1 MSVPTPPPA
10 IVVSRPASQ
19 SPAALS
25 SFFSPLTSQVNSFFA
40 GKQPYQVSR
49 DTLLVTLA
57 VYLAAHSAYRIS
69 RVGVKKYVLGLG
81 LAVAKQLPFTRAVLE
96 SEKAATINKLESSV
110 ISAEV
115 AKEVRHTQ
123 LPTAG
128 TPHDQLLDT
137 LVRWADKEKSNWVD
151 GQASGT
157 VYHGG
162 DELVALE
169 SKVFGLFCL
178 SNPLH
183 PDIFCYVRKMEAEV
197 VAMTTSLFHGTA
209 ETCGSMT
216 SGGTESILM
225 AMKAYRDRHHSLYPD
240 TVAEIICS
248 STAHAAFAKAA
259 HYFGMKL
266 VVLQVDKD
274 TYVMRVSDVKRAVTR
289 DTCVLVASAPAFPHG
304 VMDDIAGL
312 SDLAQSLHLP
322 LHVDCCLGS
331 FLLPFVSSAGYP
343 VPPFDFA
350 LPGVTSI
357 SCDTHKYGYAVK
369 GSSVIMYRSPSYRHY
384 QYFVAADWSGGIYAS
399 PTMPGS
405 RPGGLIAA
413 TWAALMATGE
423 QGYREAAKEIMD
435 TAKEIERGIRGIDG
449 LTVLGQPCM
458 SVIAFA
464 STSSSLNIYAVNE
477 CLHSRHWL
485 LNTLQN
491 PSAVHLC
498 VTYVH
503 RGRAAQFVD
512 DVRAAVAEVRAD
524 PQRWS
529 KGSAAIYGMAA
540 SIPDMTIVD
549 DLAKGYIDALY
560 KA

>member
-1 MSVPTPPPA
+1 MPVPAPAPAVVVTRPGLQSTAPMS
-10 IVVSRPASQ
+10 S
-19 SPAALS
+19 L
-25 SFFSPLTSQVNSFFA
+25 FSPVTSRINSYFA
-40 GKQPYQVSR
+40 GKQPYQISR
-49 DTLLVTLA
+49 DTLLVVLA
-57 VYLAAHSAYRIS
+57 VYLAAHSAERIS
-69 RVGVKKYVLGLG
+69 RVGVKKYILGLG
-81 LAVAKQLPFTRAVLE
+81 LSVAKRLPFTRGVLE
-96 SEKAATINKLESSV
+96 SEKAATINKLEASV

-115 AKEVRHTQ
+115 ASEVRNTR
-123 LPTAG
+123 LPLES
-128 TPHDQLLDT
+128 TPHAQLLAT
-137 LVRWADKEKSNWVD
+137 LTRWSDKEKSNWVD

-169 SKVFGLFCL
+169 SAVFGMFCL

-197 VAMTTSLFHGTA
+197 VAMTTALFHGTP

-225 AMKAYRDRHHSLYPD
+225 AMKAYRDRHLERYPE
-240 TVAEIICS
+240 TVPEIVAS
-248 STAHAAFAKAA
+248 STVHAAFNKAA
-259 HYFGMKL
+259 HYFGMRL
-266 VVLQVDKD
+266 VVVQVDSE
-274 TYVMRVSDVKRAVTR
+274 TCAMRLSDVKRAITR
-289 DTCVLVASAPAFPHG
+289 NTCVLVASAPAFPHG
-304 VMDDIAGL
+304 VMDDVVGL
-312 SDLAQSLHLP
+312 SELAVSAHLP

-369 GSSVIMYRSPSYRHY
+369 GSSVIMYRSPAYRHY

-423 QGYREAAKEIMD
+423 AGYREAAKAIMD
-435 TAKEIERGIRGIDG
+435 TAKEIEAGIRSIDG
-449 LTVLGQPCM
+449 LRVLGQPCM

-477 CLHSRHWL
+477 SLHARQWL
-485 LNTLQN
+485 LNTLQS

-503 RGRAAQFVD
+503 RGRAAQFVN
-512 DVRAAVAEVRAD
+512 DVRDAVAEVRAD
-524 PQRWS
+524 PKRWS

-540 SIPDMTIVD
+540 SIPDITIVD

>member
-1 MSVPTPPPA
+1 MTS
-10 IVVSRPASQ
+10 
-19 SPAALS
+19 L
-25 SFFSPLTSQVNSFFA
+25 FSPLTSQINSFFA

-49 DTLLVTLA
+49 DTLLVSLA

-69 RVGVKKYVLGLG
+69 QVGAKKYVLGLG
-81 LAVAKQLPFTRAVLE
+81 LSVAKRLPFTRAVLE
-96 SEKAATINKLESSV
+96 SEKAKTVNQLEASV

-115 AKEVRHTQ
+115 AKEVRNTA
-123 LPTAG
+123 LPAIG
-128 TPHDQLLDT
+128 TPHDRLLET
-137 LVRWADKEKSNWVD
+137 LTRWADKEKSNWVD

-169 SKVFGLFCL
+169 STVFGLFCL

-197 VAMTTSLFHGTA
+197 VAMTASLFHGTA

-225 AMKAYRDRHHSLYPD
+225 AMKAYRDRHLSRYPD
-240 TVAEIICS
+240 SVPEIVCP
-248 STAHAAFAKAA
+248 STAHAAFNKAA

-266 VVLQVDKD
+266 VALQVDNE
-274 TYVMRVSDVKRAVTR
+274 TCAVRVSDVKRAVTR

-304 VMDDIAGL
+304 VMDDVRAL
-312 SDLAQSLHLP
+312 SDLAQSLQLP

-423 QGYREAAKEIMD
+423 NGYREAAKAIMD
-435 TAKEIERGIRGIDG
+435 TAKEIERGIQGIDG
-449 LTVLGQPCM
+449 LKVLGQPCM
-458 SVIAFA
+458 SVVAFA
-464 STSSSLNIYAVNE
+464 STDSSLNIYAVNE

-503 RGRAAQFVD
+503 RGRGAQFVN
-512 DVRAAVAEVRAD
+512 DVRDAVAEVRAD